1 MYVKPLIYVIVNRIT
16 KIVLYVAYCAINA
29 IKYYSDK
36 YVIKK
41 TRILYLHCVIFGQ

>member
-16 KIVLYVAYCAINA
+16 KIVLYVAYYAINA

-36 YVIKK
+36 YIIKQ
-41 TRILYLHCVIFGQ
+41 TRILYLHYVVFGQ